1 MAYEMENT
9 FEDGVT
15 SDYAQ
20 AVTTARIA
28 TYDDFRS
35 APRVTEISPCRT
47 NEYIENLASTIYTQA
62 QQAGG
67 TIPYTVIREVSE
79 NFIHAQFK
87 EIVVS
92 IFDRGNTIRF
102 ADQGPGIEEKD
113 KAQLPGFSS
122 ATSPMKRYIR
132 GVGSGL
138 PLVKEYLSFSH
149 GRISIEDNMHSG
161 AVVTV
166 SVAPDHEPTHSA
178 SSYPTHRN
186 PQATPP
192 IPAIRLDDREASIA
206 LLIHENGAM
215 RLTDIYKTLDMPQSS
230 TYRVLSKMKEAGIV
244 DKDGKMFTLTDE
256 GERSLESIS

>member
-9 FEDGVT
+9 FEDSVT

-102 ADQGPGIEEKD
+102 ADQGPGIEEKE

-166 SVAPDHEPTHSA
+166 SVAPDHEPIHSA
-178 SSYPTHRN
+178 SSYPTQRN
-186 PQATPP
+186 PEATPP

-244 DKDGKMFTLTDE
+244 DKNGKMFTLTDE
-256 GERSLESIS
+256 GKRSLESIS

>member
-1 MAYEMENT
+1 
-9 FEDGVT
+9 
-15 SDYAQ
+15 
-20 AVTTARIA
+20 
-28 TYDDFRS
+28 
-35 APRVTEISPCRT
+35 
-47 NEYIENLASTIYTQA
+47 
-62 QQAGG
+62 
-67 TIPYTVIREVSE
+67 
-79 NFIHAQFK
+79 
-87 EIVVS
+87 
-92 IFDRGNTIRF
+92 
-102 ADQGPGIEEKD
+102 
-113 KAQLPGFSS
+113 
-122 ATSPMKRYIR
+122 MKRYIR

-186 PQATPP
+186 LEAMSP

-256 GERSLESIS
+256 GKRSLESIS